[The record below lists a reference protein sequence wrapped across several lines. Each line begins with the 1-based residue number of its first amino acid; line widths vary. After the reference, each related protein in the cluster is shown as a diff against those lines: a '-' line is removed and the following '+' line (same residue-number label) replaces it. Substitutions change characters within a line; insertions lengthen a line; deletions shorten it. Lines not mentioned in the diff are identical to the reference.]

1 MTIEIMKFI
10 LLYVLSLSIIVVFN
24 YGAHY
29 EERMENELEEN
40 QLDRLNKD
48 KLKEVVDEHDYS
60 GIVSQSTI
68 C

>member
-1 MTIEIMKFI
+1 MKFT
-10 LLYVLSLSIIVVFN
+10 LLYVLIVSIIIVFN

-40 QLDRLNKD
+40 ELDRLNKN
-48 KLKEVVDEHDYS
+48 KLNEVVDEFDEHDYS